1 MHPSSTVNLFQF
13 LPFNSAVALPSISL
27 ERVYYTFETSNLV
40 VATCDYGSQSIIP
53 RILELQNIALLFSV
67 GLQNLST
74 LVINFDG
81 HFVLGGVV
89 IPVEAI
95 YTHASRNINIS
106 SKVSGL
112 FINFQSVATELVG
125 LNLPGALR
133 QSIFIP
139 TFIISGKV
147 TMEESELIV
156 SATGGNIHAYII
168 YKETDK
174 SRKAI
179 AFEMSNIEFA
189 SILNDVVGLDISG
202 IPYFGTTVLPAIALT
217 FATDNTSDLPDDTFA
232 HSPLLNTLGNI
243 VNKDLTALIDF

>member
-1 MHPSSTVNLFQF
+1 M
-13 LPFNSAVALPSISL
+13 
-27 ERVYYTFETSNLV
+27 
-40 VATCDYGSQSIIP
+40 
-53 RILELQNIALLFSV
+53 
-67 GLQNLST
+67 
-74 LVINFDG
+74 
-81 HFVLGGVV
+81 LGGVV

-106 SKVSGL
+106 AKVSGL

-133 QSIFIP
+133 QPISSSIP
-139 TFIISGKV
+139 TFIMSGKV

-156 SATGGNIHAYII
+156 SATGGNIHANII
-168 YKETDK
+168 YKETGK

-189 SILNDVVGLDISG
+189 SVLNDVVGLDIFG

-217 FATDNTSDLPDDTFA
+217 FAMDNTSGLPDDTFA

-243 VNKDLTALIDF
+243 VNKDLTVLIDSKSAIKLRYSGNGFPTFSPATPGSINLHSLISAIPSFNLNSIPLPPGISGLLNLGIDEFIPDLSKKNSDNYC